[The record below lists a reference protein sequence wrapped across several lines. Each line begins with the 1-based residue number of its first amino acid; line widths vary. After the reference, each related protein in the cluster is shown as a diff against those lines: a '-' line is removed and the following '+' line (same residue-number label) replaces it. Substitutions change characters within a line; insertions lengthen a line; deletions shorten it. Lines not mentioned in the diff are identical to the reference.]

1 MNAAFLLS
9 NNFKGLKMEVLK
21 IDRTRL
27 KKISTYA
34 KDYGI
39 TPQRVYQ
46 LAAENKIKIIE
57 IDRVKFV
64 EV

>member
-1 MNAAFLLS
+1 
-9 NNFKGLKMEVLK
+9 MEALK